1 MPNQKEPN
9 EPQADN
15 SEETSPYSMALRQ
28 LSDVAKIL
36 DLRSDLEEH
45 LALPKR
51 ELAVNFPVRMDSGE
65 IRTFTGY
72 RVHHNLA
79 RGPGKGGIRYHP
91 LVNLDEV
98 KALAMWMTWKT
109 AVTNIPYGGAKGG
122 VAFDP
127 KPFSSGE
134 LERLTRRYTTEIST
148 FIDPQGDIPA
158 PDINTNAQVMAW
170 IMDTYS
176 MHKGYSIPG
185 IVTGKPLALGGSM
198 GRIDAT
204 GRGCMIVARRAME
217 MLGYGLEGATVVVQG
232 FGNVGYYSALLLQ
245 EQGARVV
252 CVTDSSGGRYSESG
266 LNLEKLM
273 QWKSAGRQLADY
285 DYEDFVTNE
294 DLLKMKCDLLVLAAL
309 EGQVNALNA
318 AQIQSS
324 IIIEGANGP
333 VTPGADDILEDKG
346 VLVVPDILANAG
358 GVVTSYFEWIQGL
371 QHYFWDREEVEGKLT
386 NVMSGAF
393 DEVIA
398 TSKRLKVSMRKGAL
412 ALAVGR
418 VVEAIDLRGFYP

>member
-1 MPNQKEPN
+1 MSEDKETLGSRSG
-9 EPQADN
+9 N
-15 SEETSPYSMALRQ
+15 SDENPAYAMALRQ
-28 LSDVAKIL
+28 LRDVARIL
-36 DLRSDLEEH
+36 DLRPEIEDH

-51 ELAVNFPVRMDSGE
+51 ELIVNFPVRMDSGE

-91 LVNLDEV
+91 LVNLDEI

-127 KPFSSGE
+127 KPFSTGE
-134 LERLTRRYTTEIST
+134 LERLTRRYATEI
-148 FIDPQGDIPA
+148 FPLIDPQGDIPA

-185 IVTGKPLALGGSM
+185 IVTGKPIALGGSM
-198 GRIDAT
+198 GRLDAT

-217 MLGYGLEGATVVVQG
+217 MLGDRLEGATVVVQG
-232 FGNVGYYSALLLQ
+232 FGNVGYYSALLLA
-245 EQGARVV
+245 EQGAKVV
-252 CVTDSSGGRYSESG
+252 CVTDSSGGRYCEEG
-266 LNLEKLM
+266 LNLEKLR
-273 QWKSAGRQLADY
+273 QWKSTGGQLVDY
-285 DYEDFVTNE
+285 GYEDFVTNE
-294 DLLKMKCDLLVLAAL
+294 ELLRMKCDLLVLAAL
-309 EGQVNALNA
+309 EGQVNAFNA
-318 AQIQSS
+318 AQVRSS

-333 VTPGADDILEDKG
+333 VTPDADDILEDMG

-358 GVVTSYFEWIQGL
+358 GVVTSYFEWVQGL
-371 QHYFWDREEVEGKLT
+371 QHYFWDRQEVEGKLA

-393 DEVIA
+393 EEVLA
-398 TSKRLKVSMRKGAL
+398 TSQRLKVSMRKGAL
-412 ALAVGR
+412 ALAIGR
-418 VVEAIDLRGFYP
+418 VVEAIELRGFYP